1 MQVKCL
7 TAKKKHAESPQM
19 QSLRPQKQEA
29 KSAIESALDF
39 VLPLRLEQEEQE
51 EMNAVELFFM
61 KLMQN
66 QDPLVD

>member
-1 MQVKCL
+1 
-7 TAKKKHAESPQM
+7 M
-19 QSLRPQKQEA
+19 QSLRPQQPQA

-51 EMNAVELFFM
+51 EMNAMELFFA

-66 QDPLVD
+66 QQALVA

>member
-1 MQVKCL
+1 
-7 TAKKKHAESPQM
+7 M